1 MLPEGYEKLES
12 AFPDLAPLPGKDGE
26 WQCKCPAHEDHKP
39 SLWIKDRAGKMVIA
53 CRAGCDRRAIIEA
66 AGLTWGDLFVTTDK
80 PRIVATYDY
89 TDEAGKLLFQAI
101 RLEPKSFRQRRPAQ
115 RGDKD
120 VRNGWVWS
128 LGDCRRVLYQLP
140 KIPDAKCVIVVE
152 GEKDVHTVEAL
163 QLPGVVA
170 TCNPMGSGGGW
181 RDDYTAQLKGKRVVI
196 LPDND
201 QPGKDHAQRVKQAL
215 GDAARIVELPGL
227 PEKGDVSDWLSK
239 HTKEEFIA
247 LLRQGRP
254 RKTAAQPNDAVALL
268 AVALSGCPESKQA
281 GSALAAVLKERGVL

>member
-26 WQCKCPAHEDHKP
+26 WECRCPAHEDHKP

-80 PRIVATYDY
+80 PRIVAAYDY
-89 TDEAGKLLFQAI
+89 TDEGGKLLFQAV
-101 RLEPKSFRQRRPAQ
+101 RFEPKGFRQRRPAK
-115 RGDKD
+115 RGEQGQG
-120 VRNGWVWS
+120 GWVWS
-128 LGDCRRVLYQLP
+128 IAECRRVLYQLP
-140 KIPDAKCVIVVE
+140 RIASAKCVILVE
-152 GEKDVHTVEAL
+152 GEKDAETVNSLA
-163 QLPGVVA
+163 LPGVVA
-170 TCNPMGSGGGW
+170 TCNPMGAGKW
-181 RDDYTAQLKGKRVVI
+181 HDDYTAQLKGKRVVI

-227 PEKGDVSDWLSK
+227 PEKGDVSDWLAR

-268 AVALSGCPESKQA
+268 AVALSGCPEAKQA